1 MSIQAISKLTGW
13 DRKTIRKYIQ
23 AAGLAPE
30 YGPRSA
36 PPSKLDAFK
45 PYLEGRLRS
54 GVWNARVLLRELRE
68 RNYTGSYTILTD
80 WLRPQRSAAR
90 VVAVRRFETAPGQQ
104 AQVDWGH
111 LGTLEMAGQEQKLHG
126 FTFTLGYSRR
136 MVAEAALD
144 QKLGTLLR
152 LHEAAFQQIGGVPE
166 EILYDRMKTVW
177 LGTDERGEIVW
188 HPVFLDFARYWGFT
202 PRLCRP
208 YRAQTKGKV
217 ESGVK
222 YVRRNFLCGLQG
234 REPDSLSDLNAQ
246 LREWIWGV
254 ANQRVHG
261 TTHEQVLVRW
271 DVEQFSLQSLAGQPP
286 YPHVDGELRKVARD
300 AYVDWQGSRY
310 SVPWQYAGQDVW
322 VREMM
327 EQASKKEP
335 SYADFLDEL
344 LNCEVEARRTRY
356 LRARL
361 QLAHFPFVKTFEQF
375 DFGFQPSLDDRQIRE
390 LRSLRFIH
398 EASNVIFLGPPGVGK
413 THLSVALAE
422 EAIRSGLGAYFIT
435 AHDLAADL
443 GRAYRE
449 GRLDRRMRV
458 YLAPKVL
465 VIDEVGYLPLDDLG
479 ATIFFQ
485 LVSARYERGS
495 IILTSNKSYGDWG
508 SIFGDSIIAT
518 AILDRLLHHSTTIN
532 IRGESYRLK
541 DRRKAGLVPPRGQE
555 GAEAAARSLASDSV
569 PPKARQ
575 KTALG
580 STPSEAKE
588 AHS

>member
-1 MSIQAISKLTGW
+1 M
-13 DRKTIRKYIQ
+13 
-23 AAGLAPE
+23 
-30 YGPRSA
+30 
-36 PPSKLDAFK
+36 
-45 PYLEGRLRS
+45 
-54 GVWNARVLLRELRE
+54 
-68 RNYTGSYTILTD
+68 
-80 WLRPQRSAAR
+80 
-90 VVAVRRFETAPGQQ
+90 
-104 AQVDWGH
+104 
-111 LGTLEMAGQEQKLHG
+111 
-126 FTFTLGYSRR
+126 
-136 MVAEAALD
+136 
-144 QKLGTLLR
+144 
-152 LHEAAFQQIGGVPE
+152 PE

-188 HPVFLDFARYWGFT
+188 HPVFLDFASYWGFT

-217 ESGVK
+217 EAGVK

-261 TTHEQVLVRW
+261 TTHEQVTVRW

-286 YPHVDGELRKVARD
+286 YPYVDGELRK
-300 AYVDWQGSRY
+300 
-310 SVPWQYAGQDVW
+310 
-322 VREMM
+322 
-327 EQASKKEP
+327 
-335 SYADFLDEL
+335 
-344 LNCEVEARRTRY
+344 ARRTRY

-375 DFGFQPSLDDRQIRE
+375 DFGFQPSLDERQIRE

-398 EASNVIFLGPPGVGK
+398 EASNVILLGPPGVGK
-413 THLSVALAE
+413 THLRVALAE

-443 GRAYRE
+443 GHAYRE

-508 SIFGDSIIAT
+508 PIFGDSIIAT

-555 GAEAAARSLASDSV
+555 GAEAAARSFASDSV
-569 PPKARQ
+569 TPKTRQ